1 LEPQDIEKL
10 PVVHKL
16 KEWNASAVAEVLEFR
31 GEITVVV
38 PKEQIF
44 AVAQYLATEPA
55 LRFSLLSDI
64 TTVDNF
70 PLEPRFEVL
79 YHLVSI
85 DRRDRIR
92 LKVRLAGKD
101 PSIASVT
108 PVWPTANWH
117 ERESFDRPET
127 HLDARRL
134 GGLSPSE
141 GLSDRRLPV
150 TGIGE
155 HATMSTSIETPIGT
169 QQTMVL
175 NMGPQHPSTHGV
187 LRVMLELDGETVVKA
202 ESVIGYLHTGIEKSL
217 ESKTY
222 SQGITLTDRVDYLA
236 PLSNNLGYC
245 LAVEKILGIEV
256 PKRAQYIRV
265 LLAELTR
272 CASHLVWLGTHAID
286 LGAMTVFLYSFR
298 EREEILKIFEYLSG
312 QRMMTSYF
320 RIGGLALEPP
330 SDWLERVQRVVD
342 YLPAHI
348 DEYETLLTK
357 NKIWLARTVGV
368 GNLSANDAIA
378 WGCTGPLLRASG
390 VAYDVRKAFPYSSY
404 DEFDFNVQTQ
414 TAGDCYARYQ
424 VRVAEIRESLKIVK
438 QAMARIP
445 ADGPFRA
452 EIPGIIPPSREEM
465 KASIEGLIYHFK
477 IFTEGFTPPVGEV
490 YQAIESPRGELGY
503 FIRSDGSHKPYRV
516 KMRTPSFVN
525 LQILPELA
533 IGRLISDVVACIGTT
548 DIVLGEVDR

>member
-1 LEPQDIEKL
+1 
-10 PVVHKL
+10 
-16 KEWNASAVAEVLEFR
+16 
-31 GEITVVV
+31 
-38 PKEQIF
+38 
-44 AVAQYLATEPA
+44 
-55 LRFSLLSDI
+55 
-64 TTVDNF
+64 
-70 PLEPRFEVL
+70 
-79 YHLVSI
+79 
-85 DRRDRIR
+85 
-92 LKVRLAGKD
+92 
-101 PSIASVT
+101 
-108 PVWPTANWH
+108 
-117 ERESFDRPET
+117 
-127 HLDARRL
+127 
-134 GGLSPSE
+134 
-141 GLSDRRLPV
+141 
-150 TGIGE
+150 
-155 HATMSTSIETPIGT
+155 MSTSIETPIGT

-452 EIPGIIPPSREEM
+452 EVPGIIPPSREEM